1 MWVSVDVN
9 AEKSE
14 RKQTDLCIIYCVE
27 VKLAAIVANFILLDK
42 ILDRLWDSKQKWLA
56 GCLEFNESL
65 DGISV

>member
-42 ILDRLWDSKQKWLA
+42 ILDRL
-56 GCLEFNESL
+56 
-65 DGISV
+65 